1 MKLRHL
7 AAAGMIGA
15 ISVVGGAGIAA
26 AQTTDAP
33 AATHSKATFCAKAT
47 ARLPKIQERITR
59 VEQRTASLNV
69 RLADAQSKN
78 QEERVKFLQ
87 ERIDWTNTVH
97 DHLTKVTDEINSY
110 CAS

>member
-26 AQTTDAP
+26 AQTSDAP
-33 AATHSKATFCAKAT
+33 AATHNKATFCEKAT
-47 ARLPKIQERITR
+47 ARLPKIQDRLAK
-59 VEQRTASLNV
+59 VEQRSASLDT
-69 RLADAQSKN
+69 RLADAQAKN
-78 QEERVKFLQ
+78 QEKRVEFLQ

>member
-26 AQTTDAP
+26 AQTADAP
-33 AATHSKATFCAKAT
+33 AATHKQAFCEKAT
-47 ARLPKIQERITR
+47 ARLPKIQERLGK
-59 VEQRTASLNV
+59 VEQRTASLNT
-69 RLADAQSKN
+69 RLADAQAKN
-78 QEERVKFLQ
+78 QEDRVKFLQ
-87 ERIDWTNTVH
+87 ERIDWANTVH
-97 DHLTKVTDEINSY
+97 DHLVKVTDQINTY